1 MSIEKNEALRE
12 KSKSLLNSLKTNQ
25 DLIRQQLIKIR
36 QSENYSPKKQIQSTV
51 KTVSFSDFPLQNAS
65 KESQVNKRIR
75 SKSESSLR
83 QNPRSD
89 CHFEELESSSSTLDS
104 QTSESEIESDDLAGL
119 IRFKELK
126 TLKELKARDESEF
139 LKHVEAT
146 RQEFLKRDYSENE
159 SDTGLIKTK
168 RHSRKKEAHVRKTSV
183 KKNSEEVRAK
193 SAPSYMRPTEASQK
207 MCRQKSP
214 KSQTSRDK
222 NKNKKSDKSNQS
234 VGRNRPKN
242 KPLLGLDFV
251 LGLFFNI
258 DALGVFFTRILII
271 LLILIDTLETKS
283 STKNGKNQKS
293 EEYWQELCQF
303 REENKNDCYSSKPI
317 NFDGTTSSLFLDQS
331 NVNEY
336 FKQTDNELEDG
347 INHRCKIKI

>member
-1 MSIEKNEALRE
+1 MSVEKDEALRE

-25 DLIRQQLIKIR
+25 DIIRQQLIQIR
-36 QSENYSPKKQIQSTV
+36 QSQNYSTKKQIQPTV
-51 KTVSFSDFPLQNAS
+51 KTVSFSDFPPQNAL
-65 KESQVNKRIR
+65 KESQVKKRIR

-83 QNPRSD
+83 QNPRTD
-89 CHFEELESSSSTLDS
+89 CHLEEFNSSSSSLDS

-126 TLKELKARDESEF
+126 TLEELKARDESEF

-159 SDTGLIKTK
+159 SDAGLMKIN
-168 RHSRKKEAHVRKTSV
+168 RQSRKKEAHVRKTMV
-183 KKNSEEVRAK
+183 KKNPEDARAK

-214 KSQTSRDK
+214 KSQTSREKSK
-222 NKNKKSDKSNQS
+222 NKESNKSNQS

-251 LGLFFNI
+251 LGQCVL
-258 DALGVFFTRILII
+258 LVILI
-271 LLILIDTLETKS
+271 LLEFCFFYQ
-283 STKNGKNQKS
+283 N
-293 EEYWQELCQF
+293 
-303 REENKNDCYSSKPI
+303 
-317 NFDGTTSSLFLDQS
+317 
-331 NVNEY
+331 
-336 FKQTDNELEDG
+336 
-347 INHRCKIKI
+347 